1 MIVEQALKKID
12 IFSLLD
18 QDELKTLASFT
29 TIKTFNQDNIVFYEG
44 EEAEY
49 FYGLIKGSI
58 KLYKTG
64 LKNNEVVL
72 HYFTTPAL
80 IAEIVSLEDIKF
92 PATAVA
98 MDKDTQIVFIKKDQF
113 KDMLQSDN
121 QFSFHIIKSLT
132 KKIKNLEQ
140 VINNNLVFDSLTK
153 VSYFIQQNPEFLVQN
168 TNVQTANI
176 LNMAPETL
184 SRIIKKLRKVGVLDK
199 QNNLIDTNKLELFL
213 EF

>member
-1 MIVEQALKKID
+1 MKTTEYLKKID
-12 IFSLLD
+12 IFTLLE
-18 QDELKTLASFT
+18 QEELQKLALFT
-29 TIKTFNQDNIVFYEG
+29 TIKTFHQDNIIFYEG
-44 EEAEY
+44 EEADY
-49 FYGLIKGSI
+49 FYGLIHGSV

-72 HYFTTPAL
+72 HYFTTPSL
-80 IAEIVSLEDIKF
+80 IAEIVSLEDIQF

-98 MDKDTQIVFIKKDQF
+98 MAKDTQVAFIKKDQF
-113 KDMLQSDN
+113 KQMLQSDSK
-121 QFSFHIIKSLT
+121 FSYHIIKSLT

-153 VSYFIQQNPEFLVQN
+153 VSYFIKQNPEFLVKN
-168 TNVQTANI
+168 TNIQTANI

-184 SRIIKKLRKVGVLDK
+184 SRTIKKLRKIGILDK
-199 QNNLIDTNKLELFL
+199 QNNLVDSDKLGLFL